1 VHVHIGNP
9 TVGEHPA
16 DERFELVAVDDVGL
30 EHEMVGVVGAHGE
43 EPAAEL
49 FR

>member
-1 VHVHIGNP
+1 ML
-9 TVGEHPA
+9 TVSHLRKTFGS
-16 DERFELVAVDDVGL
+16 LVAVDDVGL